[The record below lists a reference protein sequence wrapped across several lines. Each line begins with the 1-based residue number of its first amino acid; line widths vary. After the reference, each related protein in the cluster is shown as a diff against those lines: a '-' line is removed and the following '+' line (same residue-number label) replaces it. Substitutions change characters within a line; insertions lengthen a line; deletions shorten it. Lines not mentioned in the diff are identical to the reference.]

1 MLKKILWI
9 LYQPYKWLIFFPLV
23 ALSTLIFG
31 SLAAILVFIVNPK
44 TAGFLSG
51 VPWARVN
58 AFITPIIVKVS
69 GRKNIDRNK
78 SYVIVSNH
86 QSQYD
91 VLMIYGWLGVDFKWI
106 MKQELRKVPALG
118 IACERLGHIFIDRSD
133 PVSAVASLKAAK
145 EKITNGTSMMF
156 FPEGTRSKDGTLG
169 KFKKGAFK
177 MAFDLGLPVL
187 PVTITGT
194 RNILPAGTL
203 NLFPGK
209 AKMIIHEPIE
219 ITGYNNDNLK
229 DLIEKSR
236 EIIMSGLEK

>member
-1 MLKKILWI
+1 M
-9 LYQPYKWLIFFPLV
+9 
-23 ALSTLIFG
+23 
-31 SLAAILVFIVNPK
+31 FIVNPK

-58 AFITPIIVKVS
+58 AFITPMIVRVM
-69 GRKNIDRNK
+69 GRENIDRNQ

-91 VLMIYGWLGVDFKWI
+91 ILMIYGWLGVDFKWV

-169 KFKKGAFK
+169 TFKKGAFK
-177 MAFDLGLPVL
+177 MAIDLGLPVL

-194 RNILPAGTL
+194 SNILPAGTL

-209 AKMIIHEPIE
+209 AKMIIHKPIE
-219 ITGYNNDNLK
+219 IYRLQQRQF
-229 DLIEKSR
+229 E
-236 EIIMSGLEK
+236 GLNRKIKRDYYVGVGKVSSQFYC